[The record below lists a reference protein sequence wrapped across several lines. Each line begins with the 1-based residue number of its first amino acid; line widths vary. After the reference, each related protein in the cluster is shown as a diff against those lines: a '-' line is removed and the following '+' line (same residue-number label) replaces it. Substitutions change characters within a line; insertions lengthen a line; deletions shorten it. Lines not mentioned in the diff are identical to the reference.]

1 MRHRFFVLTCV
12 LQLFSSSLT
21 HAQTLGDDIGLS
33 DADGSAQ
40 QGKHYLVHSNGNV
53 LGCNTNNVAVLVAP
67 RNAKA
72 LNFTK
77 QTDGT
82 FLIDIDGKYLSLG
95 TQDTWTTYF
104 DANALAPNASYTIEQ
119 DGEYVKLKNVK
130 TKAYLGTDDT
140 GVGAWVFSDKS
151 GSDMKHLWKIS
162 DTPTIEIAPDT
173 LSYPVG
179 ILSPRQTIE
188 GWGLSLCWWANMCG
202 KWSDTKINQLVTWL
216 VSPTGLNMNVF
227 RYNIGGGDDPQWTN
241 CEEHHMANGK
251 GLRAEME
258 GFQDSRGGKYHWERD
273 AAQRKIMLKIKEK
286 RPDAIFEAFSN
297 SCPWWM
303 TNSGC
308 CSGNSISGNDNLNP
322 DYYTDFAHYLVDV
335 CKHYKEEYGIE
346 FRTLEPFNESR
357 TDYWVRSG
365 TQEGCHFDYSSQ
377 VAFLRVLQPILQQSG
392 LNTKI
397 SAADETNTYQA
408 VEGLK
413 EYNRSGVAN
422 FIAQCNTHTYS
433 ADAHSRSQF
442 GSLAR
447 SMGKRVWMSETGQ
460 NGNGIGGNLTIAQR
474 LIDDVRYIAPSAWV
488 DWQYMEE
495 WNDQWCF
502 VTGNFNDATYSKNKN
517 YSVRQQVTRFI
528 KQGYSIVPSL
538 NEQSLAAVNPARD
551 SLVLVLLNP
560 RSSQVHD
567 VSIPMAKI
575 RGTVRAWRTSES
587 ESLASKK
594 CFSQLNDSILR
605 VDLAQQ
611 SITTIVIPITLTAE
625 PANELSDEDVYMI
638 IPQSNASMAVCGTNA
653 GLSLSPEN
661 PNDPSQQWHFSLLS
675 DGSYTLTNGL
685 GRMVT
690 FSSDYFLTS
699 PVASGTVRK
708 SQKFL
713 IQDADGI
720 HYKIMLKG
728 DSQKRSWDL
737 QNTSL
742 SQGTRIGAYPYDNV
756 DGDHR
761 HWTFVKIASAVKNTP
776 DAIESLPQQSV
787 KNSNE
792 SEIFYNLAGVKLQH
806 ATKGINIVRCP
817 NGKVI
822 KRVNIR

>member
-1 MRHRFFVLTCV
+1 MKRFIYFLLLIFVCLVT
-12 LQLFSSSLT
+12 
-21 HAQTLGDDIGLS
+21 AN
-33 DADGSAQ
+33 AQ
-40 QGKHYLVHSNGNV
+40 QGKHYLVHSKGNA
-53 LGCNTNNVAVLVAP
+53 LGSNSANVAILVAP
-67 RNAKA
+67 NSAKK

-77 QTDGT
+77 QADGT
-82 FLIDIDGKYLSLG
+82 YLIDMDGKYLSLG

-104 DANALAPNASYTIEQ
+104 DANAVVPSAAYTIEQ
-119 DGEYVKLKNVK
+119 DGDYVKLKNAK
-130 TKAYLGTDDT
+130 THAYLGTDDN
-140 GVGAWVFSDKS
+140 GEGAWVFSDKS

-162 DTPTIEIAPDT
+162 DTAIIDTGTDT

-179 ILSPRQTIE
+179 ILSPRQTVE

-202 KWSDTKINQLVTWL
+202 KWSDTKINQMVSWL

-241 CEEHHMANGK
+241 CDVHHMANGM

-258 GFQDSRGGKYHWERD
+258 GFQDSRGGEYHWERD

-322 DYYTDFAHYLVDV
+322 DYYADFAHYLVDV

-377 VAFLRVLQPILQQSG
+377 IAFLRVLQPILQQSG

-413 EYNRSGVAN
+413 EYKRTGVAN
-422 FIAQCNTHTYS
+422 FVAQCNTHTYS

-460 NGNGIGGNLTIAQR
+460 NGTGIGGNLVIAQR
-474 LIDDVRYIAPSAWV
+474 LMDDVRYIAPSAWV

-502 VTGNFNDATYSKNKN
+502 VTGNFNDATFSKNKN

-538 NEQSLAAVNPARD
+538 NEQSLAAVNPACD

-560 RSSQVHD
+560 YAKKVHD

-575 RGTVRAWRTSES
+575 SGTVRSWRTSDTDA
-587 ESLASKK
+587 LVSKK
-594 CFSQLNDSILR
+594 CFMQLNDSTLR
-605 VDLAQQ
+605 IDLAEQC
-611 SITTIVIPITLTAE
+611 ITTVVVPITLTAE
-625 PANELSDEDVYMI
+625 RSYDLSDEDVYMI
-638 IPQSNASMAVCGTNA
+638 IPQSNATMAVSGTA
-653 GLSLSPEN
+653 SGLSLAYEDA
-661 PNDPSQQWHFSLLS
+661 NDASQQWHVSLNS
-675 DGSYTLTNGL
+675 DGSYTFTNGL
-685 GRMVT
+685 GRVAT
-690 FSSDYFLTS
+690 FTSEYFLTA
-699 PVASGTVRK
+699 PAASNTVK
-708 SQKFL
+708 STQKFL

-720 HYKIMLKG
+720 HSKIMLKG

-737 QNTSL
+737 QNTML
-742 SQGTRIGAYPYDNV
+742 AEGTRIGAYPYDNV

-761 HWTFVKIASAVKNTP
+761 HWTFVKIASSKASDTDLIDDV
-776 DAIESLPQQSV
+776 PQHGATSC
-787 KNSNE
+787 SNLE
-792 SEIFYNLAGVKLQH
+792 TYYNLAGVRLQK
-806 ATKGINIVRCP
+806 ASKGINIVR
-817 NGKVI
+817 NRDGKV
-822 KRVNIR
+822 KKVVDLW